1 MKERAKELKAEARAD
16 KDKAAGERA
25 LLAKI
30 AEMPEPDRGLASD
43 PPARLYVPDL
53 FTIECTAILWRYGMR
68 LGLSQPDAHL
78 FVAQLGQLRLL
89 SFPTE
94 TLLSDALDI
103 ALAHDITACDAAYVA
118 LAQQLALPLVT
129 ADARLARGLAPTTH
143 DLRWLGDLPG
153 PAF

>member
-1 MKERAKELKAEARAD
+1 MTPAEPLDCVVDASVGIKLFVAESLSD
-16 KDKAAGERA
+16 AAHA
-25 LLAKI
+25 LFA
-30 AEMPEPDRGLASD
+30 GLASD

-53 FTIECTAILWRYGMR
+53 FYIACTNILWEYVMR

-78 FVAQLGQLRLL
+78 FVAQLGQLALL

-103 ALAHDITACDAAYVA
+103 ALAHDITAYDAAYVA

-129 ADARLARGLAPTTH
+129 ADARLARAMAPTTH
-143 DLRWLGDLPG
+143 DVRWLGDLPG
-153 PAF
+153 PAS